1 MFIYKALIFVCSFCV
16 KRIDIK
22 RRMVYNYCITCIVMS
37 KGGVHLGLGRT
48 DLLKRISNNSTLI
61 LLTCAAMLDY
71 SNSAFGVLVLQQKG
85 KVNKNETNSDPVPVF
100 CDPFEYCGISCI
112 CTKFIDGTRLGN

>member
-37 KGGVHLGLGRT
+37 KGGGAPWIGPHRSIKKNIKQFHLDSTNLCGDVGLFKLSIRSSCT
-48 DLLKRISNNSTLI
+48 TTER
-61 LLTCAAMLDY
+61 
-71 SNSAFGVLVLQQKG
+71 KG
-85 KVNKNETNSDPVPVF
+85 
-100 CDPFEYCGISCI
+100 
-112 CTKFIDGTRLGN
+112 

>member
-61 LLTCAAMLDY
+61 QLTCAAMLDY

-85 KVNKNETNSDPVPVF
+85 KVNK
-100 CDPFEYCGISCI
+100 
-112 CTKFIDGTRLGN
+112 K